1 MIADGNICIYII
13 YKDHLNGWCYGVSSV
28 CSSSHNIF
36 NGSILSFEVIHSL
49 SLSNLAISVPTTVC

>member
-36 NGSILSFEVIHSL
+36 NGSILRKVTHVDSL
-49 SLSNLAISVPTTVC
+49 ALR